1 MATAWERISEEGY
14 KEWLMMD
21 MTAAEY
27 NGLGP
32 VERRTLRTQFEQQQ
46 HPHQPGITDLLEK
59 AKGGPLTDSEIEYA
73 LVNYSKFIDDILSKR
88 DQRERSRLANR
99 LWVRLSV
106 RIKTQTRMAV
116 RGQYLFDGPVP
127 GAFGN
132 IGTEVQFAVRGSSL
146 FCAKTMLETGD
157 LQREYNIATRIHG
170 NQTCPTVMPV
180 LNLISLPGEPR
191 RVAMVT
197 PYYPTSL
204 SSLANGKL
212 QEEGC
217 VNVALCGLA
226 TIKAFH
232 REGVCH
238 GDIKPGNMMLTATSD
253 NIVVTID
260 FGSAVEYGESLVSVT
275 PGFGLECPQE
285 GSLKYDLT
293 CLASSLYMIGTG
305 ERLPETSQQLIESL
319 ERGNQMLPP
328 ALRIAISCL
337 RLTDIDSIWEHA
349 KGCVEAA
356 NAMDRSLVVPYDTVW
371 PKVR

>member
-1 MATAWERISEEGY
+1 
-14 KEWLMMD
+14 MD
-21 MTAAEY
+21 
-27 NGLGP
+27 L
-32 VERRTLRTQFEQQQ
+32 F
-46 HPHQPGITDLLEK
+46 EK
-59 AKGGPLTDSEIEYA
+59 AKGGPLTDSEIDYA
-73 LVNYSKFIDDILSKR
+73 LANHSKFIDEILDIT
-88 DQRERSRLANR
+88 DQRERSRLVSR
-99 LWVRLSV
+99 LWIRLSV
-106 RIKTQTRMAV
+106 RIKTQTRLAV
-116 RGQYLFDGPVP
+116 RGLYLFDGPVP

-132 IGTEVQFAVRGSSL
+132 VGTEVQFAVRGSSV
-146 FCAKTMLETGD
+146 FCAKTMRETDD

-170 NQTCPTVMPV
+170 KQTCPTVMPV
-180 LNLISLPGEPR
+180 LNLINLPGEPR
-191 RVAMVT
+191 RVTMVT
-197 PYYPTSL
+197 PYYPIPLSL
-204 SSLANGKL
+204 LANGSL

-217 VNVALCGLA
+217 VNMALCGLA

-238 GDIKPGNMMLTATSD
+238 GDIKPGNMMLSARSD

-305 ERLPETSQQLIESL
+305 EKLPETSQQLVESL
-319 ERGNQMLPP
+319 ERGNQKLPP
-328 ALRIAISCL
+328 ALRIAKSCL
-337 RLTDIDSIWEHA
+337 QLTDIDSIWEYA

-356 NAMDRSLVVPYDTVW
+356 IAVDRSLVVPYDNVW